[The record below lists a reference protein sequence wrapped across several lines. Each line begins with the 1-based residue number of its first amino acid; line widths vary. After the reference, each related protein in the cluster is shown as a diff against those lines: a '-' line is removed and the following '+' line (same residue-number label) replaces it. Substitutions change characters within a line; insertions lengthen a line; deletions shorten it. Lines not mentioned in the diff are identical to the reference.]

1 MAKLYFRHGTVGS
14 AKTLN
19 LLAVAHNYERQGKKT
34 VVIKPGFDD
43 RYGEKDVASRAGLT
57 REAHMVIGD
66 GGRIEIEDFEGV
78 HCVLVDEVQ
87 FFHPQ
92 HIDQLRDVVD
102 QKRVPGNC
110 YGLRSDFRTRLF
122 PGSRRLLELADSIEE
137 VKTTCHQCNSKAIF
151 NLKSIGG
158 VAYLDGPSQQVGGDE
173 SFQPVCSVHF
183 TEQLSLESYE
193 ELGGR
198 SGTSDSQREQDMEL
212 A

>member
-19 LLAVAHNYERQGKKT
+19 LLAVAHNYERQGKKV

-43 RYGEKDVASRAGLT
+43 RYGQTDVTSRAGLS
-57 REAHMVIGD
+57 REAHMVISAD
-66 GGRIEIEDFEGV
+66 DRIAVEHFEGV
-78 HCVLVDEVQ
+78 QCVLVDEVQ
-87 FFHPQ
+87 FFQPQ

-102 QKRVPGNC
+102 RKRVPVIC

-122 PGSRRLLELADSIEE
+122 PGSQRLLELADSIEE
-137 VKTTCHQCNSKAIF
+137 VKTTCHRCNRKAIF

-158 VAYLDGPSQQVGGDE
+158 VAHLDGPSQQVAGDE
-173 SFQPVCSVHF
+173 TFQPVCSVHY
-183 TEQLSLESYE
+183 TEELELDSYE
-193 ELGGR
+193 ELL
-198 SGTSDSQREQDMEL
+198 DSARDREL

>member
-19 LLAVAHNYERQGKKT
+19 LLAVAHNYERQGKKV
-34 VVIKPGFDD
+34 VVIKPGFDN
-43 RYGEKDVASRAGLT
+43 RYGETEVTSRAGLT
-57 REAHMVIGD
+57 REAHLVISAD
-66 GGRIEIEDFEGV
+66 DRIEVADFEGV

-87 FFHPQ
+87 FFQPE
-92 HIDQLRDVVD
+92 HIDQLRDVAN
-102 QKRVPGNC
+102 QKRVPVIC

-158 VAYLDGPSQQVGGDE
+158 VAHLDGPSQQVAGDE
-173 SFQPVCSVHF
+173 TFQPVCSVHYS
-183 TEQLSLESYE
+183 EQLSISSYE
-193 ELGGR
+193 EL
-198 SGTSDSQREQDMEL
+198 REEDREL